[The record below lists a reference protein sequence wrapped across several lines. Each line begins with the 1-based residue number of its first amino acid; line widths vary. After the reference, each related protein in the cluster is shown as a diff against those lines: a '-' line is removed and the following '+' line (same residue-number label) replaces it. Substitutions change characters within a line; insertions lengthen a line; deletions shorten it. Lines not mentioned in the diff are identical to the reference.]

1 MPCKNSRINASHKIL
16 RISNFIRSCDQNHKK
31 ALASLIIASLA
42 LIHHRDELSTIVQK
56 INSVT
61 DVQKSGGGG
70 RGGAKERRIPAAI
83 IIGARKAGTRALLE
97 MINLHSKVHI
107 SHYEVHFFGMVRF

>member
-16 RISNFIRSCDQNHKK
+16 RESHFNRSRDQNHKK

-61 DVQKSGGGG
+61 DVQKSAGGG

>member
-1 MPCKNSRINASHKIL
+1 M
-16 RISNFIRSCDQNHKK
+16 
-31 ALASLIIASLA
+31 
-42 LIHHRDELSTIVQK
+42 IHHRDELSTIVQK

-61 DVQKSGGGG
+61 DVQKSSDGG

>member
-1 MPCKNSRINASHKIL
+1 MHP
-16 RISNFIRSCDQNHKK
+16 SCDKNHKK

-56 INSVT
+56 MNSVT
-61 DVQKSGGGG
+61 EAQKSASGAGGGG
-70 RGGAKERRIPAAI
+70 GKGGAKERRIPAAI

>member
-1 MPCKNSRINASHKIL
+1 MHLTKSYVYQISTDHVIKI
-16 RISNFIRSCDQNHKK
+16 IKK

-61 DVQKSGGGG
+61 DVEKSGGGG
-70 RGGAKERRIPAAI
+70 GRGGGAKERRIPAAI